1 MKPAFQGWSDSQRLV
16 EPVPDGWRP
25 WISVLMSHSQPW
37 MLSSETAIVRVGVV
51 VASPFALLWAG
62 AISIREEGECSGG
75 GGEQK
80 RVRRLQAL
88 ELLELPEYAER
99 L

>member
-1 MKPAFQGWSDSQRLV
+1 MVGDPGSRCSGLILSPGCYPQR
-16 EPVPDGWRP
+16 
-25 WISVLMSHSQPW
+25 
-37 MLSSETAIVRVGVV
+37 TAIVRVGVV

-62 AISIREEGECSGG
+62 AISIRAEGECSGG

-80 RVRRLQAL
+80 RVRWLQAL